1 MGMWYDN
8 NKGEFVRAT
17 KVRSVIIDKM
27 DSVLIRLTLN
37 SFNEMVKTT
46 FSA

>member
-8 NKGEFVRAT
+8 KNGEFVRAT
-17 KVRSVIIDKM
+17 KVRSVIIDKT

-37 SFNEMVKTT
+37 PYNEMAKTT